1 MSAAIQRL
9 RKSSDSSIS
18 SQTPAD
24 INPQAFIHV
33 WDLPLRLFHWL
44 LAICIVVAWL
54 SANVYET
61 LHRVAGYSTIALV
74 AFRLMWGLIGSRHS
88 RFDKLP
94 RLLRAAP
101 RYVWKLLHGRA
112 GGYIGLNPAGAL
124 MLVLSLALVLISAFS
139 GWMQITLRFFGVEWV
154 QELHTWSSYSLLALA
169 AFHVIGVVAA
179 SILQRQNLPA
189 AMISG
194 WKRRRSYNRNF

>member
-1 MSAAIQRL
+1 MRKPSGDLTTMSTRASA
-9 RKSSDSSIS
+9 DEHP
-18 SQTPAD
+18 QT
-24 INPQAFIHV
+24 FIYV
-33 WDLPLRLFHWL
+33 WDLPLRLFHWS
-44 LAICIVVAWL
+44 LAACIVVAWL

-74 AFRLMWGLIGSRHS
+74 AFRLVWGLIGSRYS

-101 RYVWKLLHGRA
+101 GYFRKLLHGRA

-124 MLVLSLALVLISAFS
+124 MLASLALVLISAIS

-154 QELHTWSSYSLLALA
+154 QELHTWSSYSVLVLA
-169 AFHVIGVVAA
+169 AFHVLGVGLA
-179 SILQRQNLPA
+179 SLLQRQNLPV
-189 AMISG
+189 AMITG
-194 WKRRRSYNRNF
+194 KKRRRGYDRGS